1 MRRHGR
7 WSQVRL
13 SMADRKGDM
22 VLDVNEYV
30 VALALLA
37 LIGIGCIIG
46 FMACRRLW
54 KR

>member
-1 MRRHGR
+1 
-7 WSQVRL
+7 
-13 SMADRKGDM
+13 MADRKGDM